1 MRIFLDTA
9 NVTQLREGVAMGLV
23 DGCTTNPSLIAKEKR
38 PIRPLLEEICSI
50 VPGDVSLE
58 VVATDFE
65 GMIKEGKELAQIA
78 KNVVVKCPVTKD
90 GLKAI
95 KHLSG
100 EGIRGNHTLCFSATQ
115 ALLSAKAGAV
125 YISPF
130 LGRLDD
136 IGAVGMD
143 LIRDICL
150 IYRNYG
156 FTTQVLA
163 ASIRSPLHVIDAA
176 KAGAHV
182 ATMPFPVLE
191 QLMKH
196 PLTDSGLSKFLNDWN
211 KSGAEILSYSRAAE
225 SSHRERSSPTGT
237 CYVANASGDWHLT
250 STAIQKEGRYGCS

>member
-1 MRIFLDTA
+1 MDRTVDFEAL
-9 NVTQLREGVAMGLV
+9 VLAMGDAV
-23 DGCTTNPSLIAKEKR
+23 IGAGTDGAIVLWNPAAERMFGFTAEEALGGSLDLIIPER
-38 PIRPLLEEICSI
+38 FRNRHWN
-50 VPGDVSLE
+50 GYQE
-58 VVATDFE
+58 VMRT
-65 GMIKEGKELAQIA
+65 GRTKIA

-115 ALLSAKAGAV
+115 ALLSAKAGAA

-136 IGAVGMD
+136 IGAVGTD
-143 LIRDICL
+143 LVRDICE

-182 ATMPFPVLE
+182 TTMPFSVLE
-191 QLMKH
+191 MLMKH

-211 KSGAEILSYSRAAE
+211 KSGAEILSYSRATE
-225 SSHRERSSPTGT
+225 SGHRERSSSTRT
-237 CYVANASGDWHLT
+237 FYVANASGDW
-250 STAIQKEGRYGCS
+250 S